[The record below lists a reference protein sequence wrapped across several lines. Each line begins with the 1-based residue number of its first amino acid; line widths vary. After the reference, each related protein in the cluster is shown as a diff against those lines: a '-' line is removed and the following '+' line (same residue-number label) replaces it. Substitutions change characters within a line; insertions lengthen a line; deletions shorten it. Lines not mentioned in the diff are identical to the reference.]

1 MARKL
6 IDQSIGNI
14 MRRGTGGG
22 GVKMQQLLLAQF
34 LFYANEELKKYF
46 PKVAQNDM
54 RAVSVRGKS
63 VMVSCRHAVLIQE
76 LRAKEKLILKA
87 LAEKMP
93 QFPVTSL
100 RGQIR
105 SGDNGWE

>member
-22 GVKMQQLLLAQF
+22 GAKMQQLVLAQF
-34 LFYANEELKKYF
+34 LYYANEELKKCF
-46 PKVAQNDM
+46 PKISQNDL

-63 VMVSCRHAVLIQE
+63 LMISCRHAVLIQE
-76 LRAKEKLILKA
+76 LRAKEKMILKA

-93 QFPVTSL
+93 QFPVTAL

-105 SGDNGWE
+105 SNEERWE

>member
-1 MARKL
+1 MVRKL
-6 IDQSIGNI
+6 IDQSIGNL
-14 MRRGTGGG
+14 MRRGNGGG
-22 GVKMQQLLLAQF
+22 GAKMQQLLLAQF
-34 LFYANEELKKYF
+34 LFYVNEELKKYF
-46 PKVAQNDM
+46 PKISQNDL

-63 VMVSCRHAVLIQE
+63 VMVDCAHGVLIQE

-93 QFPVTSL
+93 QFPVNAV

-105 SGDNGWE
+105 SKSGGWE